1 MLAMATELG
10 ADNSTV
16 MQEDDGDDL
25 WHNDVGAATLLLGVG
40 RAVGVMALV
49 EGKMGFDWQVMVS
62 GREEDG
68 VYGFWL
74 GRVRLEMFSH
84 DVWVLWGMD

>member
-16 MQEDDGDDL
+16 MQDDDGDDL

-40 RAVGVMALV
+40 RAVGVMAL
-49 EGKMGFDWQVMVS
+49 
-62 GREEDG
+62 GRLLLNLYLLTPSFFFFYQNRE
-68 VYGFWL
+68 
-74 GRVRLEMFSH
+74 
-84 DVWVLWGMD
+84 